1 MSAAAAVLDAP
12 PPVREVAAE
21 ASLEL
26 VRIGGAAA
34 VAAGVVHIAA
44 VAAHSNH
51 RQAAT
56 AFIVVAVAELVWGAA
71 AAVRPTRRL
80 AGVGALL
87 ATIVLAAW
95 AVAKTTGLPFIDGL
109 TQREPVRAA
118 DAIVA
123 GLAAVSLV
131 ACAVALLARR
141 IRPPKTMSIAVAA
154 ALLVVAVPG
163 TASGLNLSHGGPGAV
178 AAAVPP
184 KTFDPTLPIDLSGVP
199 GVSLQQQARAENLL
213 SITVTRLPKFADP
226 AVAEANGFRSIRDGA
241 TGVEHY
247 LNPTFINDDVMLDPD
262 RPESLVYDTT
272 VTPKRLVAAMYMAT
286 PGTTLATVPDIGG
299 PLTQWHIHNNLC
311 FNSKGQVAG
320 LVQGDGSCRA
330 PLVQGAETPMIHV
343 WIVPRR
349 CGPFSALEGIGGG
362 QIKDGETVA
371 CDAVHGA

>member
-1 MSAAAAVLDAP
+1 MSAATAVLDAP
-12 PPVREVAAE
+12 APVREVAAE
-21 ASLEL
+21 APLEL
-26 VRIGGAAA
+26 VRVGAAA
-34 VAAGVVHIAA
+34 ALAAGVVHIAA

-56 AFIVVAVAELVWGAA
+56 TFIVVAVAQLVWGAA

-80 AGVGALL
+80 AVVGVLL
-87 ATIVLAAW
+87 AVTVLAGW
-95 AVAKTTGLPFIDGL
+95 AVAKTTGLPFVGGL
-109 TQREPVRAA
+109 TKREPVRAA

-123 GLAAVSLV
+123 GLAVVSLV
-131 ACAVALLARR
+131 ACAVALLVRR
-141 IRPPKTMSIAVAA
+141 IHPPRSMSIAVAA

-163 TASGLNLSHGGPGAV
+163 TASGLNLSHSGPGAV
-178 AAAVPP
+178 ASAVPP
-184 KTFDPTLPIDLSGVP
+184 KTFDPTLPIDLGGVP

-213 SITVTRLPKFADP
+213 SVTVTRLPKFADP

-247 LNPTFINDDVMLDPD
+247 LNRANIEDDVMLDPD

-286 PGTTLATVPDIGG
+286 PGTTLETVPDIGG

-311 FNSKGQVAG
+311 FNDRGQVAG
-320 LVQGDGSCRA
+320 LTQGDGSCRP
-330 PLVQGAETPMIHV
+330 PLVKGAEIPMIHV
-343 WIVPRR
+343 WIVPRP

-362 QIKDGETVA
+362 QIKAGDTVA
-371 CDAVHGA
+371 CDTVHGA